1 MVNLKIQMK
10 KMNKF
15 TILTQFI
22 KDMSS
27 ETKDI
32 QTFLFVKEYIS
43 KYQLTIDINSKPTKN
58 KLIEINTIL
67 KFEDKEKNEKKSYF
81 EMIYTSVIK
90 VNEEIKDKKELE
102 KIILCD
108 VQSEIFPKVEKAFSD
123 LLNNSGFTGVSF
135 KKVDFNKL
143 YNQRS
148 N

>member
-1 MVNLKIQMK
+1 MK

>member
-1 MVNLKIQMK
+1 MK

-27 ETKDI
+27 ETKDV
-32 QTFLFVKEYIS
+32 QTYLFVKEYIS

-58 KLIEINTIL
+58 KLIEINTVL

-81 EMIYTSVIK
+81 EMIYTSLVK
-90 VNEEIKDKKELE
+90 VNEDIKEKKELE

-108 VQSEIFPKVEKAFSD
+108 VQNEIFPKVEKSFSD

-143 YNQRS
+143 YMQRS